1 MLEYD
6 DLMKFEDAEYQR
18 TLLTTPTSVTSE
30 SGIELKECAY
40 GKPSDDVQV
49 WKQASNPGGVTR
61 LYINSLFPADS
72 ARSDHQ
78 GEQVTSSGLAAET
91 PAGVLLHQADG
102 EVRQQFA
109 RGGTHH
115 GTRCISLHLQAQ
127 IDTRRAVEQRT
138 VHHDVISAFRAAAP

>member
-1 MLEYD
+1 MANHRMMCRYGRRRRIPE
-6 DLMKFEDAEYQR
+6 
-18 TLLTTPTSVTSE
+18 
-30 SGIELKECAY
+30 EL
-40 GKPSDDVQV
+40 
-49 WKQASNPGGVTR
+49 PGSK
-61 LYINSLFPADS
+61 YILFFLADS

-91 PAGVLLHQADG
+91 PAGVLLHQTDG

-115 GTRCISLHLQAQ
+115 GTRSLSLHLQAQ
-127 IDTRRAVEQRT
+127 INTRRAVEQRT